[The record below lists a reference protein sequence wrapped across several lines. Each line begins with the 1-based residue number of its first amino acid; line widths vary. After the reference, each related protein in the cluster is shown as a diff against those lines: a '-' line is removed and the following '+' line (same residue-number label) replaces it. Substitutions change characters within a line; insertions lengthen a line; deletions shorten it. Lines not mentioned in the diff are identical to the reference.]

1 MTIAIWCILIAA
13 VLPYVAFNF
22 VKGLDPNEPR
32 VGVGTLTGQTARAY
46 GAQLNGFET
55 FPLFAAAVIVAHMVG
70 GPAGSS
76 TSLSVLYV
84 LLRLGHMAAYIAG
97 RQPLRSA
104 AFDRRSTRCAR
115 DFRFSACSAETYGA
129 RRSASAAAADIEER
143 SGHVG
148 RCVAQEPDD
157 RFRNFA
163 GRARPPER
171 ARASKRSGAIG
182 LPAAR
187 VNLWYRP
194 GPAEWR

>member
-32 VGVGTLTGQTARAY
+32 VGAGALTGQTARAY

-70 GPAGSS
+70 GPSRIVDI
-76 TSLSVLYV
+76 LSVLYV

-104 AFDRRSTRCAR
+104 AFT
-115 DFRFSACSAETYGA
+115 
-129 RRSASAAAADIEER
+129 
-143 SGHVG
+143 
-148 RCVAQEPDD
+148 VAQLVALAIFVSPL
-157 RFRNFA
+157 FR
-163 GRARPPER
+163 
-171 ARASKRSGAIG
+171 
-182 LPAAR
+182 
-187 VNLWYRP
+187 
-194 GPAEWR
+194 